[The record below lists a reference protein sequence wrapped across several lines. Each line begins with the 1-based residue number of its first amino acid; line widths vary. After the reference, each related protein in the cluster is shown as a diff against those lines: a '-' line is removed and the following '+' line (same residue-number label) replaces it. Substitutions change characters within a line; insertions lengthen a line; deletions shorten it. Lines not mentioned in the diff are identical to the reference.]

1 MSDLSGALP
10 SSMMSRVAVTP
21 ARAWVGPERRRQF
34 QLVLASIW
42 LLDGMLQLQAFFFTR
57 AFGNQM
63 IPMTAPGNPSLIASP
78 ITWSGAQ
85 IAHHA
90 VLADS
95 VFAVLQVAIGLGI
108 AWRSTTRVALAAS
121 IAWSLGVWWVGEG
134 LGGVLSGSANPVNGA
149 PGAVMIYALL
159 AVLLWPSDRAGPAR
173 SFTAARAVGAP
184 IAKALW
190 FVLWAS
196 LCYFAVLGANRSSQ
210 GLSSLIGLEA
220 TGEPGWLASLDR
232 FAASLVDHRGLAI
245 MVVLAVLLAVVAV
258 GVYLPTPAANATLVL
273 AIVLAIVIWVVG
285 ENFGALFT
293 NGATDVNS
301 GPLLILLS
309 AAYWRR
315 ATDSGLRSGAG
326 AEAAAEGV

>member
-1 MSDLSGALP
+1 
-10 SSMMSRVAVTP
+10 
-21 ARAWVGPERRRQF
+21 
-34 QLVLASIW
+34 
-42 LLDGMLQLQAFFFTR
+42 
-57 AFGNQM
+57 
-63 IPMTAPGNPSLIASP
+63 
-78 ITWSGAQ
+78 
-85 IAHHA
+85 
-90 VLADS
+90 
-95 VFAVLQVAIGLGI
+95 
-108 AWRSTTRVALAAS
+108 
-121 IAWSLGVWWVGEG
+121 
-134 LGGVLSGSANPVNGA
+134 
-149 PGAVMIYALL
+149 MIYALL